1 MENVKALL
9 RQAALAYYNGKP
21 FMSDEEFDRLAELH
35 NFEEVG
41 TTDGRY
47 SHIYRLYSLQKI
59 FDNELEQKN
68 PFQTYKKPVIV
79 SPKLDGAAV
88 ALTYLGGN
96 LHRVLTRGDGKK
108 GLDVTHLVKYL
119 VPNKITTGLSK
130 SLLQITG
137 EIVAPKSI
145 KNARNYASGALNLKD
160 VEEFQTRH
168 LHFIAYH
175 AEPFLHDTFT
185 NSMAVLKNSLGFS
198 TVLDSDWNEYPQD
211 GIVFR
216 VDSHKDFINFG
227 YTSHHP
233 RGSYALKV
241 RQEGKITT
249 LVDVIWNVGKS
260 GVVAPVAI
268 LKPVEIDDA
277 RVSRATLHN
286 MAHIEALGLEIG
298 CKVEVIRSGE
308 IIPRIV
314 RRVD

>member
-108 GLDVTHLVKYL
+108 GLDVTHLV
-119 VPNKITTGLSK
+119 
-130 SLLQITG
+130 
-137 EIVAPKSI
+137 
-145 KNARNYASGALNLKD
+145 NL
-160 VEEFQTRH
+160 
-168 LHFIAYH
+168 
-175 AEPFLHDTFT
+175 
-185 NSMAVLKNSLGFS
+185 
-198 TVLDSDWNEYPQD
+198 
-211 GIVFR
+211 
-216 VDSHKDFINFG
+216 
-227 YTSHHP
+227 
-233 RGSYALKV
+233 
-241 RQEGKITT
+241 
-249 LVDVIWNVGKS
+249 
-260 GVVAPVAI
+260 
-268 LKPVEIDDA
+268 
-277 RVSRATLHN
+277 
-286 MAHIEALGLEIG
+286 
-298 CKVEVIRSGE
+298 
-308 IIPRIV
+308 
-314 RRVD
+314 